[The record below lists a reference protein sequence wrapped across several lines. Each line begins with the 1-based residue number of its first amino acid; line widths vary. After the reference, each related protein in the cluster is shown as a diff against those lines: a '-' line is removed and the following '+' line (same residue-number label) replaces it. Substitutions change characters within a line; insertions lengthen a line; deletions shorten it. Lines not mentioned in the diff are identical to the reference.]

1 MFQLSPALIDSENSN
16 LIDTKLNKKP
26 SSMANKTLKKKNV
39 AFDETSNSNNT
50 SNSNTNSDNNDG
62 IKNKITSLGSL
73 MSKIHTNSQEEDT
86 YSSTNYQAN
95 VIDESISNSLTDSLN
110 NELAKIQKMRE
121 TGNNLPQNKFLDNLN
136 NPTNPINYD
145 NLTNPIYPNNSL
157 GLNNSNRDNN
167 VLGNYNSSKSSL
179 SNYNESYNTTSYN
192 NESAANFDNNKLLT
206 KLNYIIHL
214 LEEQHNEKTNH
225 ITEELILYLFLGLF
239 ILFVLDSFA
248 RASKYQR

>member
-39 AFDETSNSNNT
+39 AFDDTSTSNSN
-50 SNSNTNSDNNDG
+50 SNSNSDNNDG
-62 IKNKITSLGSL
+62 IKNKITSLGNL

-136 NPTNPINYD
+136 NPTNPINSN
-145 NLTNPIYPNNSL
+145 NLADPIYPNNSL
-157 GLNNSNRDNN
+157 GLDNSNRDNN

-179 SNYNESYNTTSYN
+179 SNYNESYNATSHN

>member
-39 AFDETSNSNNT
+39 AFDDTSNSNST
-50 SNSNTNSDNNDG
+50 SNSNGDNNDG

-95 VIDESISNSLTDSLN
+95 VIDESISNSLTNSLN
-110 NELAKIQKMRE
+110 SELAKIQKMRE

-145 NLTNPIYPNNSL
+145 NVTNPIYPNNSL

>member
-1 MFQLSPALIDSENSN
+1 MFQLSPALIDSENIN
-16 LIDTKLNKKP
+16 LTDTKLNKKP
-26 SSMANKTLKKKNV
+26 SAMANKTLKKKNV
-39 AFDETSNSNNT
+39 AFDETSNSNDAT
-50 SNSNTNSDNNDG
+50 
-62 IKNKITSLGSL
+62 KNKITSLGNL
-73 MSKIHTNSQEEDT
+73 MSKIHDNSQEDDT

-110 NELAKIQKMRE
+110 SELAKIQKMRE

-136 NPTNPINYD
+136 NPSISINSN

-157 GLNNSNRDNN
+157 GLDNSNRDNN

-179 SNYNESYNTTSYN
+179 SNYNESYNNTSSFN
-192 NESAANFDNNKLLT
+192 NESTGNFDNNKLLT

-239 ILFVLDSFA
+239 ILFVLDTFA

>member
-16 LIDTKLNKKP
+16 LTDTKLNKKP
-26 SSMANKTLKKKNV
+26 SSLANKTLKKKNV
-39 AFDETSNSNNT
+39 AFDETSNSN
-50 SNSNTNSDNNDG
+50 SNDA
-62 IKNKITSLGSL
+62 IKNKITSLGNL

-110 NELAKIQKMRE
+110 SELAKIQKMRE

-136 NPTNPINYD
+136 NPTNPINSN
-145 NLTNPIYPNNSL
+145 NLADPIYPNNSL
-157 GLNNSNRDNN
+157 GLDNSNRDNN

-192 NESAANFDNNKLLT
+192 NENSGNFDNNKLLT

>member
-1 MFQLSPALIDSENSN
+1 MFQLSPALIDSENIN
-16 LIDTKLNKKP
+16 LTDTKLNKKP
-26 SSMANKTLKKKNV
+26 SAMANKTLKKKNV
-39 AFDETSNSNNT
+39 AFDETSNSS
-50 SNSNTNSDNNDG
+50 SNGNDAT
-62 IKNKITSLGSL
+62 KNKITSLGNL
-73 MSKIHTNSQEEDT
+73 MSKIHDNSQEDDT

-110 NELAKIQKMRE
+110 SELAKIQKMRE

-136 NPTNPINYD
+136 NPTNPINSN

-157 GLNNSNRDNN
+157 GLDNSNRDNN

-179 SNYNESYNTTSYN
+179 SNYNESYNNTSSFNATSLN
-192 NESAANFDNNKLLT
+192 NESTGNFDNNKLLT

-239 ILFVLDSFA
+239 ILFVLDTFA